1 MIVCHCNC
9 VLAVEIEQ
17 SARALGT
24 DSHFHPTAE
33 QVYDALGVQPC
44 CGGCLPLAEAII
56 SAVLPS
62 PAPGPTARAR
72 PVLMAAE

>member
-9 VLAVEIEQ
+9 ILAVEIER

-24 DSHFHPTAE
+24 DAILPPTPE
-33 QVYDALGVQPC
+33 QVYDALGMVPC

-62 PAPGPTARAR
+62 PAPGPKARAR

>member
-9 VLAVEIEQ
+9 ILAVEIER

-24 DSHFHPTAE
+24 DSILPPTAE

-44 CGGCLPLAEAII
+44 CGCLPLAEAII
-56 SAVLPS
+56 SAVVPLPS
-62 PAPGPTARAR
+62 PGPTVRTR
-72 PVLMAAE
+72 RVLMAAE